1 MNTLLSSS
9 HAYAIVYQVIIVVC
23 GVGIISGLLA
33 LVEHMRS
40 PRSGL
45 HLPKK

>member
-1 MNTLLSSS
+1 MTTLLSSG
-9 HAYAIVYQVIIVVC
+9 HAYAIVYQVLIVVC
-23 GVGIISGLLA
+23 GVGIIAGLLA
-33 LVEHMRS
+33 LVEHLRS